1 MAEDGRGQAIVGGG
15 GQRRRGVEVDR
26 SNGWE
31 AVAARFV
38 AERSSIGAATVRSWC
53 RALPSGASVL
63 DLGCGCGVPIAAAL
77 LAEGCN
83 VSAVDASPT
92 MVAAFRQR
100 FPQARVACEPVEA
113 SSFFNSPFHGVVAV
127 GLLFL
132 LPDDGQRALIRRVSA
147 ALQPGGRFL
156 FTAPVQAVAW
166 TDTFMGGPCVSLGD
180 EAYRS
185 ALAAAGLHVV
195 GEFVDEGEN
204 HYYDACCIS

>member
-1 MAEDGRGQAIVGGG
+1 M
-15 GQRRRGVEVDR
+15 EVDR

-38 AERSSIGAATVRSWC
+38 AERSSIGAATVRSWS
-53 RALPSGASVL
+53 RALPASPSVL
-63 DLGCGCGVPIAAAL
+63 DLGCGCGVPISAAL
-77 LAEGCN
+77 MAEGCH
-83 VSAVDASPT
+83 VSAVDASPS
-92 MVAAFRQR
+92 MVAAYRQR
-100 FPQARVACEPVEA
+100 FPQARVACEPVEK
-113 SSFFNSPFHGVVAV
+113 SSFFNSTFHGIVAV

-132 LPDDGQRALIRRVSA
+132 LPADGQRALIRRVSA

-166 TDTFMGGPCVSLGD
+166 KDTMMGGHCVSLGD
-180 EAYRS
+180 EVYRR

-204 HYYDACCIS
+204 HYYDACRMG

>member
-1 MAEDGRGQAIVGGG
+1 M
-15 GQRRRGVEVDR
+15 EVDR

-38 AERSSIGAATVRSWC
+38 AERSSIAAATLRSWC
-53 RALPSGASVL
+53 RALPAGASVL
-63 DLGCGCGVPIAAAL
+63 DLGCGCGVPISAAL
-77 LAEGCN
+77 MAKGCLE
-83 VSAVDASPT
+83 SAVDASPA

-100 FPQARVACEPVEA
+100 FPQARVACEPAEE
-113 SSFFNSPFHGVVAV
+113 SSFFNSTFHAIVAV

-132 LPDDGQRALIRRVSA
+132 LPADGQRALICRVRA

-166 TDTFMGGPCVSLGD
+166 TDTMMGGPCLSLGD

-204 HYYDACCIS
+204 HYYDACRMG

>member
-1 MAEDGRGQAIVGGG
+1 M
-15 GQRRRGVEVDR
+15 EVDR

-38 AERSSIGAATVRSWC
+38 AERSLIGAATVRSWC
-53 RALPSGASVL
+53 RDLPAGASVL
-63 DLGCGCGVPIAAAL
+63 DLGCGCGVPISAAL
-77 LAEGCN
+77 MAEGCH

-92 MVAAFRQR
+92 MVTAFRHR
-100 FPQARVACEPVEA
+100 FPQLQVACEPVEE
-113 SSFFNSPFHGVVAV
+113 SSFFNSTFHGIVAV

-132 LPDDGQRALIRRVSA
+132 LPADGQRALIRRVSA

-166 TDTFMGGPCVSLGD
+166 KDTMMGGHCVSLGD
-180 EAYRS
+180 EVYRR

-204 HYYDACCIS
+204 HYYDACRMG

>member
-1 MAEDGRGQAIVGGG
+1 M
-15 GQRRRGVEVDR
+15 EVDR

-100 FPQARVACEPVEA
+100 FPQARVACESVEA

-166 TDTFMGGPCVSLGD
+166 TDTFMGDPCVSLGD

-204 HYYDACCIS
+204 HYYDACRIS

>member
-1 MAEDGRGQAIVGGG
+1 M
-15 GQRRRGVEVDR
+15 EVDR

-53 RALPSGASVL
+53 RGLPAGASVL
-63 DLGCGCGVPIAAAL
+63 DLGCGCGVPISAAL

-100 FPQARVACEPVEA
+100 FPQARVACEPVEE
-113 SSFFNSPFHGVVAV
+113 SSFFNNTFHGIVAV

-132 LPDDGQRALIRRVSA
+132 LPADGQRALIRRVSA

-156 FTAPVQAVAW
+156 FTAPLQAVAW
-166 TDTFMGGPCVSLGD
+166 TDTMMGGHCVSLGD
-180 EAYRS
+180 EAYRR
-185 ALAAAGLHVV
+185 ALAATGLHVV

-204 HYYDACCIS
+204 HYYDACRIR